1 MFSKILLYLFL
12 ISIMTANAFSFTFSN
27 HYKIGDQIES
37 EFIFNKKISY
47 KLEPGV
53 WTVVRK
59 DGWFYGDIK
68 VRMIGIAKF
77 SGDEIV
83 SIREF
88 QEGNLSGSFQSELNH
103 SLRKYFYLD
112 KYDGCYER
120 TEYTLVKVKSEG
132 NFTNC
137 FRVAHMDVRK
147 EIFTPDDP
155 EGVLWTKNYRKFI
168 KDNNIKLPEIMLWSW
183 HGFFS
188 RTVSNNLYTVA
199 YMDNPLYFEGPQHK
213 FNTEDTSEYHPSN
226 IARYPKFKKYMSD
239 FIKISA
245 IRHIDFE
252 SIVEA
257 KDSHLLDFT
266 DIGIQKKN
274 YSNTSSTN
282 KEKDILVKEKND
294 NIIKQITDLKKLL
307 DEGVLTEEEFINA
320 KKKILN

>member
-1 MFSKILLYLFL
+1 
-12 ISIMTANAFSFTFSN
+12 
-27 HYKIGDQIES
+27 
-37 EFIFNKKISY
+37 
-47 KLEPGV
+47 
-53 WTVVRK
+53 
-59 DGWFYGDIK
+59 
-68 VRMIGIAKF
+68 
-77 SGDEIV
+77 
-83 SIREF
+83 
-88 QEGNLSGSFQSELNH
+88 
-103 SLRKYFYLD
+103 
-112 KYDGCYER
+112 
-120 TEYTLVKVKSEG
+120 
-132 NFTNC
+132 
-137 FRVAHMDVRK
+137 
-147 EIFTPDDP
+147 
-155 EGVLWTKNYRKFI
+155 
-168 KDNNIKLPEIMLWSW
+168 MLWSW

-307 DEGVLTEEEFINA
+307 DEGALTE
-320 KKKILN
+320 